1 MNLPEGVSEEE
12 FVEIVER
19 IGRRLCDKFKFGY
32 YSREDI
38 QQECFI
44 EAIDGLERY
53 DKDRP
58 LENFLWRHV
67 HNRLCNLKRNKYFRL
82 EKPCYKCPL
91 NAYRKKDDF
100 CMAYDDKSECKP
112 YRVWLKKNT
121 SKQNIM
127 NPVAINILSNESS
140 EKNMAKN
147 ANVSS
152 DAANRE
158 ILDIIDS
165 NISLGMRKIWLQQ
178 KAGIK
183 VNKKN
188 YDILMEEIEIIM
200 EDNNIDVSKTW

>member
-12 FVEIVER
+12 FVEIVGR

-82 EKPCYKCPL
+82 EKPCYK
-91 NAYRKKDDF
+91 
-100 CMAYDDKSECKP
+100 
-112 YRVWLKKNT
+112 
-121 SKQNIM
+121 
-127 NPVAINILSNESS
+127 
-140 EKNMAKN
+140 
-147 ANVSS
+147 
-152 DAANRE
+152 
-158 ILDIIDS
+158 
-165 NISLGMRKIWLQQ
+165 
-178 KAGIK
+178 
-183 VNKKN
+183 
-188 YDILMEEIEIIM
+188 
-200 EDNNIDVSKTW
+200 